1 MNKKGAL
8 LQEKVIGIIIFI
20 IVAAIIIYLVVY
32 ENNSTK
38 GNVDAEICHQS
49 IISRSLSIEGLQP
62 GQALMPIK
70 CQTQEIKIDNG
81 NEGSIE
87 KTVADAMYDCWW
99 MVSDDKGNPLDFF
112 NEDSWREVGFFGTS
126 KANCIICST
135 IKFGDNL
142 KKNPQ
147 PIDLMGYLA
156 ENTIPLRNITYLEY
170 FTGENSAPKQEVD
183 AEPSETDQDMAVV
196 FMSMK
201 GDNLG
206 SALRR
211 EGAMIG
217 GLVIGGFG
225 LSKFFGGFGSIGTA
239 SVNGVPLSA
248 FSPLPAEGSLLDLGE
263 GAVLQESVA
272 ASGGTAVVSSA
283 AKANFWVALAILAT
297 ITAGQ
302 LTTMWTS
309 MHAAAIH
316 CDGNKNGCSG
326 VFVVPLNK
334 TGLIQNCQNIQS
346 IP

>member
-49 IISRSLSIEGLQP
+49 IISRSLSIEGIQP

-81 NEGSIE
+81 DAGSIE

-183 AEPSETDQDMAVV
+183 AKPSETDQDMAVV
-196 FMSMK
+196 FMSIK

-211 EGAMIG
+211 EGGMTAGLVFGGLGLVKAFAGPASLLGRLSLGSASSSGALSGLFVGDEIG
-217 GLVIGGFG
+217 GAVPIAQFAGDAAVSG
-225 LSKFFGGFGSIGTA
+225 LTKASIW
-239 SVNGVPLSA
+239 
-248 FSPLPAEGSLLDLGE
+248 
-263 GAVLQESVA
+263 GAV
-272 ASGGTAVVSSA
+272 
-283 AKANFWVALAILAT
+283 ALLAT